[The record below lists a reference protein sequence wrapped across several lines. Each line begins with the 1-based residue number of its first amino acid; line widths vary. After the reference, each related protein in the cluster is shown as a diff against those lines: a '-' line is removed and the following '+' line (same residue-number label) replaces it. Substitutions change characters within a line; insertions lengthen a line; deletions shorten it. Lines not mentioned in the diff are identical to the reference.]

1 MYGFLVEIAKMN
13 TFPIIRKAIFG
24 DALQLSL
31 LAESTFRATFEQANT
46 VENMEHFCKNNY
58 SEKIQEEE
66 IANKNMLTFLCDDN
80 GSLIGFAQLRWG
92 DAPKYVE
99 ARNAIEIQRLYVADN
114 WHGKGIAQQ
123 IMHSCI
129 EEIQNRESD
138 VVWLGVW
145 EHNPRAIAFYKKFG
159 FTEVGEHVFTVGDDP
174 QRDIIMARTFFT
186 TQ

>member
-80 GSLIGFAQLRWG
+80 GSLIGFAQLHWG
-92 DAPKYVE
+92 DVPKYVD
-99 ARNAIEIQRLYVADN
+99 AKSASEIQRLYVADN

-123 IMHSCI
+123 LMNSCI
-129 EEIQNRESD
+129 EEIQQRKSEAI
-138 VVWLGVW
+138 WLGVW
-145 EHNPRAIAFYKKFG
+145 EHNPRAITFYKKFG
-159 FTEVGEHVFTVGDDP
+159 FTEVGEHVFIVGNDP
-174 QRDIIMARTFFT
+174 QRDIIMARTFFA